1 MTTRDDEPRGQALPP
16 PTPHSATTLPPGPA
30 SATRDAALPDEA
42 APRTPP
48 ASGAGAADQTFPF
61 SAEPGGSSSAD
72 LPSLL
77 AGRYLLRDTLGSG
90 GHGTVH
96 RALDRVLDRPVA
108 IKLLRPDL
116 CRDPGVRRRFLAE
129 AHIIARLSH
138 PGIVAIHDRGELED
152 GRLWFAMKLVRGR
165 TLEAVI
171 RALHAASDRGE
182 WGQTPDGWSLRRC
195 VEAVARCADAVAYA
209 HRQGVVHRDL
219 KPSNLMVGEFGEV
232 LVMDWGIAR
241 AADRSGPGDPSGPI
255 PLDAGPRSTRLGRA
269 IGTPAYM
276 APEQARGAHHQVGPH
291 SDVYSLGCVL
301 FMVLTGR
308 APFIGQPQS
317 ILRQVLSGPP
327 PRVSAVVAR
336 DHPTVDPALAAL
348 VEAATDPDPARR
360 PPDALSF
367 ALRLRA
373 WLDGSERRSRALAL
387 VREARMQ
394 WPAVS
399 HRRKQAAELRQT
411 ARQLLDGVQSYDPV
425 SRKAPAWSLEE
436 RAEELELEAARAEA
450 EFLHTAR
457 SALQLAADLP
467 EARELL
473 ADHARD
479 RLVAAEARS
488 DHLAAALHATDLQTY
503 DNGRYGAFLR
513 GDGALSLSTS
523 PRGATVEAFRFVRRN
538 RRLMEEPIGVLG
550 RTPLRELALPRGS
563 YVLVIRAP
571 GTAPVRY
578 PVLIERMGHWAGR
591 PPGATASQTI
601 VLPPAS
607 KEPSVLVP
615 AGWFRAGGDPLAVDS
630 LSARRVWVDGFHMT
644 RDPVTNAEWLRFV
657 NDLLARGE
665 EVAGLVPRVVGAG
678 HEGPAWERDGSG
690 VYRLPT
696 VALEPQ
702 VPWEPDAPVV
712 RVSQHAARRY
722 AAWLTTRTRLPWR
735 LPDELEWEK
744 AARGVDGRRFPWG
757 DHTDGTWACTA
768 DSHGTHARIAPV
780 HAFPEDL
787 SPYGIRGLGGNCQA
801 WTRSPWSPHRP
812 DAPDGGRLVVGPDE
826 AGDLRVVRGGSWAAV
841 ADRSRSAGRLVGRP
855 EHTYMRVGVRVVRD
869 DGPAVTRA

>member
-1 MTTRDDEPRGQALPP
+1 MANDDTSPAPLP
-16 PTPHSATTLPPGPA
+16 ATTLGAPSQPHPQP
-30 SATRDAALPDEA
+30 DAAQH
-42 APRTPP
+42 TPGSP
-48 ASGAGAADQTFPF
+48 CAVAGAALTFELGGTPAAAPV
-61 SAEPGGSSSAD
+61 SALPAALAD
-72 LPSLL
+72 
-77 AGRYLLRDTLGSG
+77 RYLLQDTLGSG
-90 GHGTVH
+90 GHGMVL
-96 RALDRVLDRPVA
+96 RAWDRVLDRPVA

-116 CRDPGVRRRFLAE
+116 GAHEGIRRRFQAE
-129 AHIIARLSH
+129 ARIIARLSH
-138 PGIVAIHDRGELED
+138 PGVVAIHDRGELDD

-165 TLEAVI
+165 TLEDVI
-171 RALHAASDRGE
+171 GALHTATGREGWRG
-182 WGQTPDGWSLRRC
+182 TADGWTLRRC

-209 HRQGVVHRDL
+209 HSQGVVHRDL

-232 LVMDWGIAR
+232 LVMDWGLAR
-241 AADRSGPGDPSGPI
+241 AADMTGPDDPSGPVAV
-255 PLDAGPRSTRLGRA
+255 DAAPRTTRFGRA
-269 IGTPAYM
+269 LGTPAFM
-276 APEQARGAHHQVGPH
+276 APEQARGAHHLVGPH

-301 FMVLTGR
+301 FMLLAGVPPFTG
-308 APFIGQPQS
+308 APMS

-327 PRVSAVVAR
+327 PPLAAVVSR
-336 DHPTVDPALAAL
+336 DHPLVPPALAEL
-348 VEAATDPDPARR
+348 VEAATAPEPSQRPA
-360 PPDALSF
+360 DAGSF
-367 ALRLRA
+367 ARRLRA
-373 WLDGSERRSRALAL
+373 WLDGSERRSRARAL
-387 VREARMQ
+387 VRQARMQ
-394 WPAVS
+394 WPAVA
-399 HRRKQAAELRQT
+399 HRRSQAAELRQT

-436 RAEELELEAARAEA
+436 RAEELELEAAREEA

-479 RLVAAEARS
+479 RLVAAEARG

-513 GDGALSLSTS
+513 GDGVLSLSTT
-523 PRGATVEAFRFVRRN
+523 PPGATVEAFRCVRRQ
-538 RRLMEEPIGVLG
+538 RRLVEEPIGILG
-550 RTPLRELALPRGS
+550 RTPLREVALPRGS
-563 YVLVIRAP
+563 YVLVIRAQ
-571 GTAPVRY
+571 GQDAVRY

-591 PPGATASQTI
+591 PPGATASQPI

-630 LSARRVWVDGFHMT
+630 LSARRVWVDGFVMA

-665 EVAGLVPRVVGAG
+665 EVADLVPRVVGAG
-678 HEGPAWERDGSG
+678 HEGPAWDLDGRG
-690 VYRLPT
+690 LYRLPQ
-696 VALEPQ
+696 VVVEPQ

-712 RVSQHAARRY
+712 RVSQLAARRY
-722 AAWLTTRTRLPWR
+722 AAWLAARTGLPWR

-768 DSHGTHARIAPV
+768 DSHGSHARIAPV

-812 DAPDGGRLVVGPDE
+812 DAPDGGRLVVAPDE
-826 AGDLRVVRGGSWAAV
+826 GGDLRVVRGGSWAAV

-855 EHTYMRVGVRVVRD
+855 DHTYMRVGVRVVRD
-869 DGPAVTRA
+869 AEPTVTPP